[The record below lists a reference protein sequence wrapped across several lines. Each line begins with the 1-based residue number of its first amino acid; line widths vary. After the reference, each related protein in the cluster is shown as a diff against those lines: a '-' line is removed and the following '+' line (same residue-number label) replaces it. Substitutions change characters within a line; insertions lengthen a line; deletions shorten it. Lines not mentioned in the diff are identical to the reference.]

1 MDRVCNV
8 TGKTKRLPRTVREQ
22 QMLDAA
28 VQMFARRGYHAA
40 SMDEVA
46 ELAGVSKP
54 MVYLYLG
61 SKEELFL
68 ACIRREAGRLL
79 DAFAGQVNQADAP
92 DQQLWHA
99 LRAFFVLVAENRDSW
114 RVLHQQ
120 APAHGEPFAGEVAAM
135 RTAIIAFAADLID
148 KNIRS
153 RGVSEATEQDVAA
166 LAHALVGAGESLAD
180 WATEHPEEDP
190 ATTARRL
197 MNFAW
202 MGLDNL
208 LHGSIWRP

>member
-1 MDRVCNV
+1 VVGNV
-8 TGKTKRLPRTVREQ
+8 TGKTKRLPRNVREQ

-79 DAFAGQVNQADAP
+79 AAFAGQVDPGEGP

-99 LRAFFVLVAENRDSW
+99 LRAFFLLVAENRDAW

-120 APAHGEPFAGEVAAM
+120 APAYGEPFAGEVAAM
-135 RTAIIAFAADLID
+135 RAAIVAYAADLID
-148 KNIRS
+148 KNIKA
-153 RGVSEATEQDVAA
+153 RGPAHATAQDVSA

-190 ATTARRL
+190 ATTAKRL

-202 MGLDNL
+202 LGLDNL
-208 LHGSIWRP
+208 LRGSIWRP